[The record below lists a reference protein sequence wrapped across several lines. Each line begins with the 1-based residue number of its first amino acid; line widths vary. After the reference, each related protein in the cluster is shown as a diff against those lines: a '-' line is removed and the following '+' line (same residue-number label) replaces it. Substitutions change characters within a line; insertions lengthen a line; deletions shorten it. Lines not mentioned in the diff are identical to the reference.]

1 MLNVI
6 SVRLPNFVNTNEIME
21 EYEQAAS
28 HFLLIIIFKNLN

>member
-21 EYEQAAS
+21 EYEQ
-28 HFLLIIIFKNLN
+28 HRMERRLPFIFF